1 MKWKLGVE
9 LENHLKRNGNQHIK
23 APLSNKAHKWILFV
37 YLLSPNSYKIE
48 LEPRDRDSS
57 CVGKGNGTCQK
68 IVYTFPKNNVP
79 KYIISTTFMYKIMH
93 VSQACTDCYLVCY

>member
-9 LENHLKRNGNQHIK
+9 LENHLKRNGNQHSK

-48 LEPRDRDSS
+48 LEPRDRDSKL
-57 CVGKGNGTCQK
+57 CGEREWKL
-68 IVYTFPKNNVP
+68 PKDSI
-79 KYIISTTFMYKIMH
+79 YISKEQSAKVHNIYDFH
-93 VSQACTDCYLVCY
+93 V